1 MITFTIIIVYKF
13 IVNSNFDWIN
23 RCYDLPWRRC
33 PYLEGFIDRLKLLR
47 KKYNLSQK
55 DFAKLIGSSQGNV
68 GDWER
73 GRSLPGAIAISRI
86 VKQFNI
92 SADWLFF
99 GMNEQDNQNNVESL
113 IPLISKLNKDEIEN
127 VKKYTKFLIWLR
139 NEKTE
144 KNKQ

>member
-1 MITFTIIIVYKF
+1 
-13 IVNSNFDWIN
+13 
-23 RCYDLPWRRC
+23 
-33 PYLEGFIDRLKLLR
+33 LEGFIDRLKLLR